1 MCAIVIKKRCS
12 WVSGDDPLLLQY
24 HDREWG
30 VPAHN
35 DRKHFEVL
43 VLSGAQAG
51 LNWSLVLKKREGYRR
66 AFNKFDP
73 EKVARYSET
82 QIRKLTSDPEIIR
95 NRMKI
100 EAAVRNAGA
109 LLKVQEEFGTFDSYC
124 WRFVDGRPRINRWK
138 ATRQIPAI
146 SPESEAFSK
155 DRKRR
160 GFTFVGP
167 TTIYAYMQA
176 VGMVNDHLVD
186 CFRYREIPAGL
197 KDCIFH
203 DQENCRDGIER
214 EKRSPARVACS
225 HRKKISR

>member
-1 MCAIVIKKRCS
+1 MLPQKLFKRPRQRRKKTQGDAPFMCAAIVTKKRCS
-12 WVSGDDPLLLQY
+12 WVSVDDPLLLQY

-30 VPAHN
+30 VPVHT

-43 VLSGAQAG
+43 VLSGVQAG
-51 LNWSLVLKKREGYRR
+51 LSWSLVLKKREGYRR
-66 AFNKFDP
+66 AFDKFDL
-73 EKVARYSET
+73 EKVARYSER

-109 LLKVQEEFGTFDSYC
+109 FLKIREEFGTFDSYC
-124 WRFVDGRPRINRWK
+124 WRFVDGRPRLNRWK
-138 ATRQIPAI
+138 AVRQIPAI

-155 DRKRR
+155 DLKRR
-160 GFTFVGP
+160 GFSFVGP

-186 CFRYREIPAGL
+186 CFRYREIRQ
-197 KDCIFH
+197 D
-203 DQENCRDGIER
+203 
-214 EKRSPARVACS
+214 
-225 HRKKISR
+225 